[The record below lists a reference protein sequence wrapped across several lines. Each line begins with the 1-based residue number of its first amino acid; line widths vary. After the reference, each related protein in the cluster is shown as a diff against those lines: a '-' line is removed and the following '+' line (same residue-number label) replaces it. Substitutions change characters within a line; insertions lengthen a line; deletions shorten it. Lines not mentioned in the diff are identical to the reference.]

1 MLQYSSMR
9 TSDVLQAFGNDRK
22 AIAAAL
28 DISLSA
34 VYQWDELVP
43 PASAMRLAAMRPE
56 IPFDPE
62 QYKGWD
68 APKRKNGKRKS
79 H

>member
-9 TSDVLQAFGNDRK
+9 TSDVLRVFNNDRK

-43 PASAMRLAAMRPE
+43 PASAMRLAAMKPE

-68 APKRKNGKRKS
+68 APKRKTKRRS

>member
-9 TSDVLQAFGNDRK
+9 TSDVFEAFGGSKR
-22 AIAAAL
+22 AVAEAL
-28 DISLSA
+28 GISLSA

-43 PASAMRLAAMRPE
+43 PASAMRLSAMRPE
-56 IPFDPE
+56 IPYDPE
-62 QYKGWD
+62 QYRGWNS
-68 APKRKNGKRKS
+68 PKRKNGKRRN

>member
-1 MLQYSSMR
+1 MR
-9 TSDVLQAFGNDRK
+9 TSDVLEAFGGSKR
-22 AIAAAL
+22 AVAEAL

-43 PASAMRLAAMRPE
+43 PASAMRLAAMRPD

-68 APKRKNGKRKS
+68 APKRKNRKR

>member
-1 MLQYSSMR
+1 MR
-9 TSDVLQAFGNDRK
+9 TSDVLEAFKGDRK

-34 VYQWDELVP
+34 VYQWDEMVP

-56 IPFDPE
+56 IPYDPE

-68 APKRKNGKRKS
+68 APRKRKNGKR